1 MFFCQRPNGKLL
13 VQYTKYTNQ
22 NTFINLRCFLAREF
36 LSQIYSFFTYI
47 LCTGSGEPK
56 DTNVRYDIGTQDL
69 IFAEFS
75 DGGGAQFEIWHDDT
89 LAISRHRGPD

>member
-1 MFFCQRPNGKLL
+1 MFVANLL
-13 VQYTKYTNQ
+13 I
-22 NTFINLRCFLAREF
+22 F
-36 LSQIYSFFTYI
+36 YI

-69 IFAEFS
+69 IFAELS

>member
-1 MFFCQRPNGKLL
+1 MGKFLFNTPNTPTKTLL
-13 VQYTKYTNQ
+13 LIYVPRDG
-22 NTFINLRCFLAREF
+22 TFVANLLIF
-36 LSQIYSFFTYI
+36 YI

-69 IFAEFS
+69 IFAELS

>member
-1 MFFCQRPNGKLL
+1 MEFFVPNLL
-13 VQYTKYTNQ
+13 I
-22 NTFINLRCFLAREF
+22 F
-36 LSQIYSFFTYI
+36 YI
-47 LCTGSGEPK
+47 LFIGSRESK

-69 IFAEFS
+69 IFAQLS

>member
-1 MFFCQRPNGKLL
+1 MGNFLFNKPNTPTETLL
-13 VQYTKYTNQ
+13 LIYAVSSRGN
-22 NTFINLRCFLAREF
+22 FFLANLLIF
-36 LSQIYSFFTYI
+36 HI

-56 DTNVRYDIGTQDL
+56 DINVRYNIGTQDL
-69 IFAEFS
+69 IFAELS

>member
-1 MFFCQRPNGKLL
+1 MGNFLFNTLNTPTKTLL
-13 VQYTKYTNQ
+13 LIYAVCVA
-22 NTFINLRCFLAREF
+22 NLLIF
-36 LSQIYSFFTYI
+36 YI